1 MGPRDFAGGAGGLS
15 SNPYLPFFNLAHG
28 SGGVIVALGWTGNWA
43 AEFRRSEPEQV
54 LLRAGMERTHLRLHP
69 GEEIRTP
76 LVLVL
81 TWQGQ
86 VIHGQNMF
94 RRMILAHYTPQL
106 PENWLWSSAST
117 DSWGARTWPI
127 RWPRSDLID
136 EHDLPIDC
144 YWIDG
149 GWAEGNKPD
158 SYGEWS
164 KNVGNWGDSTEVY
177 PEGVAAIGSA
187 VHAAGMKLRPVV
199 RADAGLRRHSHL
211 PRAPGVDHGAQSRH
225 GPLLRRQQT
234 LRPDQARGR

>member
-1 MGPRDFAGGAGGLS
+1 
-15 SNPYLPFFNLAHG
+15 
-28 SGGVIVALGWTGNWA
+28 
-43 AEFRRSEPEQV
+43 
-54 LLRAGMERTHLRLHP
+54 MERTHLRLHP

-86 VIHGQNMF
+86 VIHGQNLF

-106 PENWLWSSAST
+106 QENWLWSSAST
-117 DSWGARTWPI
+117 DSWGAQNVADQMAKI
-127 RWPRSDLID
+127 RLID

-187 VHAAGMKLRPVV
+187 VHAAGMKLVLWFEPTRVYEGTRIYREHREWIMEPSPDMVPFFAASKLFDLTKPEAV
-199 RADAGLRRHSHL
+199 DWIVDLVSKKDHRGGRRRDL
-211 PRAPGVDHGAQSRH
+211 ER
-225 GPLLRRQQT
+225 LLF
-234 LRPDQARGR
+234 